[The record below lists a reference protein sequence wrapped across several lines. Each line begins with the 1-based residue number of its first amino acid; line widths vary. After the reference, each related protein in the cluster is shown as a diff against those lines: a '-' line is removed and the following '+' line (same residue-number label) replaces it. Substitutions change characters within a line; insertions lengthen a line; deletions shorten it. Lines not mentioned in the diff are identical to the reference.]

1 MSLYEQLRN
10 YTARGIVPMHM
21 PGHKRNPRFVM
32 ENPYSLDITEVEGM
46 DDLHQPSGVIRETM
60 DRMRNFYGTLDTYL
74 LVNGSTSGNQIT
86 VASSCERGEVILMDE
101 ICHRSVENTAELLGL
116 TSLRLRRPPLE
127 YGSDIRGPVRAG
139 DVENMLR
146 LLLDAGRLPAAVV
159 VTSPTYEGVVSDIR
173 AIAEVAHRY
182 GAILIVDAAHGAHL
196 TLATKAYQAAAREK
210 KQIHLPWPAP
220 ATGLG
225 ADLVVESLH
234 KTLPSLTQT
243 ALLHRCSVR
252 VSDETIRHY
261 QNIFLTSSPSYVLM
275 ASADQCLT
283 WQEREGV
290 KAFLQYDANLRKVYQ
305 TGPVMMRRVED
316 GEQKPLMRLLFPEG
330 RDPSKLVFVGRG
342 PRIAGLLRSGGFEP
356 ERVLPDRVILMTS
369 PGDAAE
375 NLHRLTT
382 WMLES

>member
-1 MSLYEQLRN
+1 MSLYEQLKW
-10 YTARGIVPMHM
+10 YTSRDIVPMHM
-21 PGHKRNPRFVM
+21 PGHKRNPRFAM

-46 DDLHQPSGVIRETM
+46 DDLHQPAGVIRETL
-60 DRMRNFYGTLDTYL
+60 DRMRNFYGTMDSYL
-74 LVNGSTSGNQIT
+74 LVNGSTSGNQIAI
-86 VASSCERGEVILMDE
+86 ASSCERGEVILMDE

-116 TSLRLRRPPLE
+116 TTLRLRRPPLE
-127 YGSDIRGPVRAG
+127 YKSDIRGPVRAG

-159 VTSPTYEGVVSDIR
+159 ITSPTYEGVVSDVR

-196 TLATKAYQAAAREK
+196 TLATKAYHRAVLEK

-243 ALLHRCSVR
+243 AVLHRCSVR

-275 ASADQCLT
+275 ASVDQCLT
-283 WQEREGV
+283 WQEQEGV
-290 KAFLQYDANLRKVYQ
+290 KAFLQYDANLQKVYQ
-305 TGPVMMRRVED
+305 TAPVMARRVEEED
-316 GEQKPLMRLLFPEG
+316 EKRPLMRMLFPEG
-330 RDPSKLVFVGRG
+330 RDPSKLVIVGRG
-342 PRIAGLLRSGGFEP
+342 PRIAGMLRSSGFEP
-356 ERVLPDRVILMTS
+356 ERVLPDRVILMTG
-369 PGDAAE
+369 PGDAPE
-375 NLHRLTT
+375 NLHRLVT
-382 WMLES
+382 WMLG